1 MERGAV
7 DIHQLELF
15 LAVIEAPTL
24 TQAAEKMHVSPA
36 AVSQQI
42 HALASELATELF
54 VRNGK
59 RLKATPAAERL
70 AQHARNVLA
79 DMRQIRD
86 EFETQSEH
94 DARPFYFATGA
105 TTLIYRLGQPFR
117 QLRKIYPKLNLHVA
131 VLSTEEIM
139 AGVIDRQF
147 DLGLVSLPVT
157 EPRLRFAPLFEE
169 EMLIIKPS
177 STRVRGNHIGTI
189 AAAKLKDARFILY
202 PKQSNMR
209 RLIEHFFTGLG
220 IAPNI
225 TMEAADTEA
234 IKGVVESGFGYS
246 VLPEYALREPTK
258 YFQTLRVESHRL
270 ARVQALAMPIS
281 PHRRAL
287 TDSVAGFL
295 KKALDPNET
304 LH

>member
-1 MERGAV
+1 M

-24 TQAAEKMHVSPA
+24 TQAAEKMHLSPA

-42 HALASELATELF
+42 HALASEVATELF

-70 AQHARNVLA
+70 AQHARKVLA
-79 DMRQIRD
+79 DMRQIRN
-86 EFETQSEH
+86 EFETEADNDS
-94 DARPFYFATGA
+94 RPFYFATGA

-117 QLRKIYPKLNLHVA
+117 QLRKLYPRLNLHVT
-131 VLSTEEIM
+131 VLATEEIM

-147 DLGLVSLPVT
+147 DLGLISLPVT
-157 EPRLRFAPLFEE
+157 EPQLRFVPLFEE
-169 EMLIIKPS
+169 EMLLIKPS
-177 STRVRGNHIGTI
+177 STRVLGNHIGTI
-189 AAAKLKDARFILY
+189 QASKLKDARFILY

-209 RLIEHFFTGLG
+209 TLIENFLVRLG
-220 IAPNI
+220 IEPHI

-246 VLPEYALREPTK
+246 MLPEYALREPTK
-258 YFQTLRVESHRL
+258 YFQSLRIESHRL
-270 ARVQALAMPIS
+270 VRVQALAMPIS
-281 PHRRAL
+281 PYRRAL
-287 TDSVAGFL
+287 TDSVAKFL
-295 KKALDPNET
+295 KKTFDPTGAL
-304 LH
+304 H